1 MTFKKTSKGY
11 IVRLFKG
18 EKIVES
24 LTKFCEDENIAS
36 GIFHGIGAV
45 LQAEIGLYNL
55 DKKQYSFTEFNNG
68 MELVS
73 MTGNVA
79 LVDSKPFLHIHV
91 VLADDNKKTF
101 GGHLKEGIVGPTCEI
116 YIFNFEEKIK
126 REYDEEIGLKL
137 LNLD

>member
-1 MTFKKTSKGY
+1 MAFKKTSKGY

-18 EKIVES
+18 EKIVKS
-24 LTKFCEDENIAS
+24 LTKFCEDQSITS

-55 DKKQYSFTEFNNG
+55 DKKQYSFTEFNKG

-91 VLADDNKKTF
+91 VLADDEKKAY
-101 GGHLKEGIVGPTCEI
+101 GGHLKEGTVGPTCEV
-116 YIFNFEEKIK
+116 YFFDFGEKIT
-126 REYDEEIGLKL
+126 REHDEEIGLKL